1 MINLIKQVHED
12 YLAHDK
18 RWAIPGFQAIALH
31 RFGCW
36 QQKIKRRI
44 FRAPLTVVART
55 LFVFVRNVYGIEIPF
70 SVKLGRRVVIYH
82 QNGIVIHGNAI
93 IGDDCIIRQG
103 VTLGIRS
110 MDRLDDAPQLG
121 NGVDIGCGAKI
132 LGGVKI
138 GDGAKIGANA
148 VVLKNVPANATAIGV
163 PAQVWN
169 FQSHHPTA
177 KQ

>member
-1 MINLIKQVHED
+1 MVSLIQQVHED
-12 YLAHDK
+12 YIAHDR
-18 RWAIPGFQAIALH
+18 RWSVPGFQAVALH

-36 QQKIKRRI
+36 QQKIKRKI
-44 FRAPLTVVART
+44 FRAPLTAVSRT
-55 LFVFVRNVYGIEIPF
+55 LFVFVRNVYGIELPF

-82 QNGIVIHGNAI
+82 QHGIVIHGNSV

-138 GDGAKIGANA
+138 GGQAKIGANA
-148 VVLKNVPANATAIGV
+148 VVLNHVPPYATAIGV
-163 PAQVWN
+163 PAQIWHSKKKV
-169 FQSHHPTA
+169 
-177 KQ
+177 